1 MLHKKKSSQTLFF
14 PIGSSPLADAGDV
27 QPPVPLRRP
36 NDMQIGRRLS
46 PCKVPKLDSI

>member
-1 MLHKKKSSQTLFF
+1 MLREKSSQALFF
-14 PIGSSPLADAGDV
+14 PIGRPPLADAGDV

-46 PCKVPKLDSI
+46 PCKVPKPDSK